1 MHDEF
6 FALLHKDH
14 VAVQGLL
21 NHLSVAPASD
31 REEPFRKLKMELLP
45 HLEDEE
51 AGFLPGPGAAVCCPG
66 ARLGGPR

>member
-6 FALLHKDH
+6 FTLLHKDH

-21 NHLSVAPASD
+21 NHRSVAPASD

-45 HLEDEE
+45 HLEAEE
-51 AGFLPGPGAAVCCPG
+51 AGFYPALERQSAAREH
-66 ARLGGPR
+66 A